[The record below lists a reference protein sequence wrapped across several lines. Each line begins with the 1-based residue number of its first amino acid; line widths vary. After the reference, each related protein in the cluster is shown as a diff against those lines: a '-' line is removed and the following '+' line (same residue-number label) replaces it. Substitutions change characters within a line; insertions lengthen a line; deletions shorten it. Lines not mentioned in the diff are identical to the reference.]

1 MKCRIFIGC
10 LALLGLL
17 PALSGCG
24 YSFAPLHP
32 TQYKTVC
39 APMWTRGKE
48 VYRRGLEMRITEAVQ
63 KRIEGFT
70 PYRLASRAR
79 ADTELTGSLDQVVQ
93 RPLSM
98 NPDTNRPWEMAV
110 TFVVS
115 FKWVDIAHGG
125 RVLVER
131 HNFRVAGTYYPI
143 APLNEDF
150 FLGAQDVI
158 DKLAR
163 RVVEEMEV
171 PFTREK

>member
-98 NPDTNRPWEMAV
+98 NPNTNRPREMAV
-110 TFVVS
+110 TFIVS
-115 FKWVDIAHGG
+115 FKWVDLATG
-125 RVLVER
+125 RTIVQR
-131 HNFRVAGTYYPI
+131 SNFRVESTYYP
-143 APLNEDF
+143 ADPVGEDF
-150 FLGAQDVI
+150 FLGSEDAVNR
-158 DKLAR
+158 LAE
-163 RVVEEMEV
+163 RVVEQMET
-171 PFTREK
+171 PMTK